1 MKLLKKQPIAILLAL
16 IIIAGATFF
25 GANRSLGAVSR
36 EAAAQFY
43 GGVYSEAQGRVL
55 PSIYGQLEQRAT
67 ASLRILSIGE
77 HSHGGD
83 PALSTAEA
91 DLRDARRTLVDL
103 LASGTPSALFE
114 ADQALELA
122 TERYAALL
130 RPLIEEADGE
140 DLDALDSAQN
150 TMQSAARVIRES
162 GYNEAIRTFHRDV
175 LGRFPTSFLM
185 GIVFVDPP
193 ELFA

>member
-16 IIIAGATFF
+16 VIIAGATFF
-25 GANRSLGAVSR
+25 GANRSLRAASR
-36 EAAAQFY
+36 EATAQFY
-43 GGVYSEAQGRVL
+43 AGVYDTAESRVR

-83 PALSTAEA
+83 PALSTAET
-91 DLRDARRTLVDL
+91 DLREARRTLVDL

-122 TERYAALL
+122 AERYAALL
-130 RPLIEEADGE
+130 RPLIEAVDGE

-150 TMQSAARVIRES
+150 TMQNAARVIRES
-162 GYNEAIRTFHRDV
+162 GYNEAIRVFHRDV

-185 GIVFVDPP
+185 GIVFADPP